1 MRMFSKGVGQVWI
14 EEWQFNDE
22 RQLELLTITP
32 PTWWVSEYRP
42 ILNFAAWRAD
52 ASKWLTRLGVT
63 GTAII
68 EAAPFQNVHHV
79 LGGRGIS
86 FHLTCVGYIENP
98 YTYRR
103 AVAALLFHLGPGP
116 TRLPSVV
123 SKPITGSQ
131 GDVRYTSEY
140 TGKLPSHFKKTTARR
155 DGKGDVVRNAP
166 MPRQLRLRVQEMMSY
181 LTLQD
186 VIVARGTT
194 GLHCKR
200 GALHRVGPEAV
211 TRSPNRMTESSLRT
225 LWSGVWKAVRKGTI
239 SIKKQRR
246 CDLYAHVRVH
256 RS

>member
-1 MRMFSKGVGQVWI
+1 MIDLVHFTTFAATLFATSPSAGAQLGQV
-14 EEWQFNDE
+14 
-22 RQLELLTITP
+22 
-32 PTWWVSEYRP
+32 
-42 ILNFAAWRAD
+42 
-52 ASKWLTRLGVT
+52 
-63 GTAII
+63 
-68 EAAPFQNVHHV
+68 
-79 LGGRGIS
+79 
-86 FHLTCVGYIENP
+86 
-98 YTYRR
+98 
-103 AVAALLFHLGPGP
+103 
-116 TRLPSVV
+116 
-123 SKPITGSQ
+123 
-131 GDVRYTSEY
+131 
-140 TGKLPSHFKKTTARR
+140 
-155 DGKGDVVRNAP
+155 
-166 MPRQLRLRVQEMMSY
+166 RVQEMMSY